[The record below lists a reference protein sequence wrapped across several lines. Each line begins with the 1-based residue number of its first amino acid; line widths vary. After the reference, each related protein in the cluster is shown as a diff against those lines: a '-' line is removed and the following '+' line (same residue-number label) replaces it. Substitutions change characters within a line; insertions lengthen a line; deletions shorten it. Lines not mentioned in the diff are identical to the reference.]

1 MAKFKMHQPM
11 TPTPKK
17 SLKNHMV
24 KIFTL
29 KNKFTYK
36 FTNFNFQLEK
46 SS

>member
-1 MAKFKMHQPM
+1 MDKSKMHQPM

-17 SLKNHMV
+17 SYMV
-24 KIFTL
+24 KFFTL
-29 KNKFTYK
+29 KNK